1 MSRTR
6 LPDSHPPPDFIAAK
20 AVLEGWQRAYER
32 ADEATLGVA
41 VSALARLACNTDGGA
56 GFNSGLRSALGS
68 FLAGFAALCLE
79 ESLSV
84 EQRLQRAGIERLLG
98 AALSP
103 PAHAGPDAHGGASL
117 RATLL
122 SCAAELTRRGSAS
135 GGEARLV
142 PKMVRMATIPS
153 GASESSR
160 VEMAWRRL
168 QEVSQP
174 VCAAARQR
182 LEEESDSS
190 SRLGSIRLLHA
201 LWEEFAAAAAPEG
214 EQDAQQ
220 QGGWRKALAALG
232 GSVMNAAVGACMYD
246 AVGKVRLA
254 ATRLLLAVA
263 PHLPPEEV
271 LKVALVKARER

>member
-1 MSRTR
+1 MQHFSGSLKGAPLSGRSEKTMSLPL

-20 AVLEGWQRAYER
+20 AVLEGWQRAY
-32 ADEATLGVA
+32 
-41 VSALARLACNTDGGA
+41 
-56 GFNSGLRSALGS
+56 
-68 FLAGFAALCLE
+68 
-79 ESLSV
+79 
-84 EQRLQRAGIERLLG
+84 
-98 AALSP
+98 
-103 PAHAGPDAHGGASL
+103 
-117 RATLL
+117 
-122 SCAAELTRRGSAS
+122 
-135 GGEARLV
+135 
-142 PKMVRMATIPS
+142 RMATIPS

-201 LWEEFAAAAAPEG
+201 LWEELAAAAAPEG

-254 ATRLLLAVA
+254 ATASSSRVA

>member
-1 MSRTR
+1 MSLPR
-6 LPDSHPPPDFIAAK
+6 LPISHLSPDFIAAK

-182 LEEESDSS
+182 LEEEFDSP
-190 SRLGSIRLLHA
+190 GSAPSGCCTRSGRS
-201 LWEEFAAAAAPEG
+201 AAAAAPEG

>member
-1 MSRTR
+1 MSSTR

-32 ADEATLGVA
+32 ADQATLGVA
-41 VSALARLACNTDGGA
+41 VSALARLACNTAA

-182 LEEESDSS
+182 LEEEFDSS

-220 QGGWRKALAALG
+220 QGGWRKALAALA

-254 ATRLLLAVA
+254 ATRLLLAIA

>member
-1 MSRTR
+1 MSLAD
-6 LPDSHPPPDFIAAK
+6 LPESQPPPDFIAAK

-41 VSALARLACNTDGGA
+41 VGALARLACKDGGA

-68 FLAGFAALCLE
+68 FLAGFAALCLD

-84 EQRLQRAGIERLLG
+84 EQRLQRAGIESLLG
-98 AALSP
+98 AALS
-103 PAHAGPDAHGGASL
+103 PAHAGPDAHGRASL

-201 LWEEFAAAAAPEG
+201 LWEESAAAAAPEG

-246 AVGKVRLA
+246 AVGKVCLA
-254 ATRLLLAVA
+254 ATRLLLAVS

-271 LKVALVKARER
+271 LKVALVKAREI